1 MRTEALRSDREKR
14 EDVKRRRCS
23 GSSSSGDDG
32 GCAAREACSNGETV
46 AVVMSQGFE
55 SAAAL

>member
-23 GSSSSGDDG
+23 GSGADG